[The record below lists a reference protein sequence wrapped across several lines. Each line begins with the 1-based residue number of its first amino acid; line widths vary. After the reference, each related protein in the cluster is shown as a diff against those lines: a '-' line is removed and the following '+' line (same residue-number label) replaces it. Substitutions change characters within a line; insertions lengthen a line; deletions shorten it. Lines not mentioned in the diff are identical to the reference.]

1 MIIYL
6 DSALSIYIPF
16 SITLLGFLELV
27 IVKRTYYLN
36 EDLDMVLKLR
46 TVKDGYQS
54 NLFT

>member
-46 TVKDGYQS
+46 TVMDGYQS

>member
-27 IVKRTYYLN
+27 IVRGTYYLN

-46 TVKDGYQS
+46 TVKDGY
-54 NLFT
+54 